1 MGEQERCTKG
11 GAGLGGGLGM
21 EELIGPED
29 TEWLWIA
36 SREGKIDERKSNVTG
51 DRSVICT
58 KLVIGADIPPGPC
71 LGSAGKTDNN

>member
-36 SREGKIDERKSNVTG
+36 SIVKGRA
-51 DRSVICT
+51 
-58 KLVIGADIPPGPC
+58 KLMSG
-71 LGSAGKTDNN
+71 NQM